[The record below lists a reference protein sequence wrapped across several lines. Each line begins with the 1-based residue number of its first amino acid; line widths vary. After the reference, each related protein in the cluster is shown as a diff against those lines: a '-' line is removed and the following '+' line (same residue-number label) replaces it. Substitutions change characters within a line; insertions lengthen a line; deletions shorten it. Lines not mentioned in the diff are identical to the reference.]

1 MMFTV
6 SYTKGQAVTLLYRQ
20 MQHCPTTVLQNIF
33 TGSTRNNG
41 SIHINIFKYHKE
53 LQISPES
60 RKKTSVFRP
69 FHKIAKS
76 DYSFVMSVHPSAQ
89 NNLAPTRHLTFEY
102 FLKICPE
109 NSSFIKI

>member
-69 FHKIAKS
+69 FQKIAKS